1 MIYRQALT
9 DDIAQL
15 QRIRNSVTENVLTN
29 PSLVTVNDYIK
40 YITLEGKGWLC
51 QVDSHIVGFAI
62 VDLLGHNIWALFV
75 DPHFDKQGIGRQL
88 HDLMLQWYFEQ
99 TTHTVWLSTEVKSR
113 AEKFY
118 RSAGWTEAG
127 LYGKSE
133 IKFEMSFTQ
142 WDTLQRNA

>member
-1 MIYRQALT
+1 
-9 DDIAQL
+9 
-15 QRIRNSVTENVLTN
+15 
-29 PSLVTVNDYIK
+29 
-40 YITLEGKGWLC
+40 
-51 QVDSHIVGFAI
+51 
-62 VDLLGHNIWALFV
+62 LFV

-127 LYGKSE
+127 LYKVRNKIE
-133 IKFEMSFTQ
+133 IVFTQ